1 VGLIDYLRKEAMC
14 MELASRE
21 RDDAI
26 RALLEQLAEAN
37 LMERRLVEP
46 TLQAILDRERV
57 GSTAIGRGVA
67 VPHARLEG
75 IEKTLVA
82 FGYSSAGVAFNAL
95 DGEAVH
101 EIFLVVAPRAS
112 AGEYIEVMQRITRL
126 IQDQDFRRF
135 VSRARCPAEVV
146 DLIAEMD
153 L

>member
-1 VGLIDYLRKEAMC
+1 M
-14 MELASRE
+14 
-21 RDDAI
+21 
-26 RALLEQLAEAN
+26 
-37 LMERRLVEP
+37 
-46 TLQAILDRERV
+46 
-57 GSTAIGRGVA
+57 
-67 VPHARLEG
+67 PHARLEG

-82 FGYSSAGVAFNAL
+82 FGYSSAGVTFNAL